1 MPFNSL
7 LKMINNILLIFRSVS
22 FWLNLVISVLL
33 FGPIAFFA
41 GIVSYSVC
49 LKISKFWCRYNLYFL
64 KLFCSL
70 SYTYDGPWVN
80 SSQLIISKHQS
91 AWETLFLAAYAEKPI
106 FILKKELLRIPLF
119 GWCLF
124 LLRNIVFSD
133 LEGSKTIEIS
143 TKILADCVFLEKKAR
158 LRWLGA

>member
-1 MPFNSL
+1 MAASYQMKYLIQIFLTIYLMLLNSL
-7 LKMINNILLIFRSVS
+7 LKMINNILLISRSIS

-49 LKISKFWCRYNLYFL
+49 LKISKLWCRYNLYFL

-106 FILKKELLRIPLF
+106 FILKKAVSYTHLTLPTR
-119 GWCLF
+119 
-124 LLRNIVFSD
+124 
-133 LEGSKTIEIS
+133 
-143 TKILADCVFLEKKAR
+143 
-158 LRWLGA
+158 